1 MLLTCLSFPEA
12 ARKSKKVV
20 VRQMVSNKPTQYPL
34 LSVTF

>member
-1 MLLTCLSFPEA
+1 MSIPVFASEA

-20 VRQMVSNKPTQYPL
+20 VRQMVSHKPTQYPL